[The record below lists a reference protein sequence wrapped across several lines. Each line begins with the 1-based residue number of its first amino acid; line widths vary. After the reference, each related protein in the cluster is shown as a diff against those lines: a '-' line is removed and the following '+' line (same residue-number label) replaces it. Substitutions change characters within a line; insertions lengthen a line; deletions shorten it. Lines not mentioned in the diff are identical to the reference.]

1 MDGIHDLG
9 GREGF
14 GPIPI
19 GDDTPFAHEWERR
32 MWALSRHGIAPEGA
46 TIDWFRHVLER
57 MVPKDYLSFPYFAKW
72 CTTFL
77 AMHLDAGS
85 FTLEEI
91 RAGHTRRRRPPPPPL
106 SLDEV
111 LARQRAMHR
120 DFSAPAAAPP
130 RFAAGDRVRTRR
142 NMPGGHTRLP
152 LYARG
157 RQGQVLVHR
166 GAHLL
171 ADAGARGGERG
182 EHLYTVVFGA
192 PELWGEGADPRDSVT
207 LDLWE
212 SYLVPA

>member
-9 GREGF
+9 GRQGF

-19 GDDTPFAHEWERR
+19 GDDSPFAHDWERR
-32 MWALSRHGIAPEGA
+32 IWAMSRHGIAPEGA

-57 MVPKDYLSFPYFAKW
+57 MVPRDYLTYPYFAKW

-77 AMHLDAGS
+77 ALHLDAGT
-85 FTLEEI
+85 FTLDEI
-91 RAGHTRRRRPPPPPL
+91 LEGTPRGKAPPPPPL
-106 SLDEV
+106 SLAEV
-111 LARQRAMHR
+111 LERQRAMHR
-120 DFSAPAAAPP
+120 DFSAPAEGPP
-130 RFAAGDRVRTRR
+130 RFAAGQSVRTRSHSH
-142 NMPGGHTRLP
+142 GGHTRLP

-157 RQGQVLVHR
+157 RQGRILAHR

-171 ADAGARGGERG
+171 ADAGARGEERG
-182 EHLYTVVFGA
+182 EHLYTVAFSA
-192 PELWGEGADPRDSVT
+192 TELWGDEANPRDSVT